1 MTFSSSYVKL
11 CIRMRLSWIW
21 KWEWKSV
28 TFSRSLSQPNDHVG
42 FARPGCQ
49 RDGPVAGLSPVVN
62 LRFWTFIAPV
72 YWQTNKDAHG
82 LEIVTLRRIFFW
94 LDQRRAKTKVY
105 SFFEKSVNRS
115 APCEKEGPHFFGKS
129 VKVQRLEPLPS
140 RKRKITVPMCTL
152 SRKRKSKMRVK

>member
-1 MTFSSSYVKL
+1 MNFSSSYVKL

-21 KWEWKSV
+21 RWEWKSV

-72 YWQTNKDAHG
+72 YWQTNKDAQDTGNCHIKANFFFG
-82 LEIVTLRRIFFW
+82 SISAVRKRRSTVFLRKASI
-94 LDQRRAKTKVY
+94 DQRRVKKKVHI
-105 SFFEKSVNRS
+105 FLEKASKFNVSNHCLPESVRLQFLCALFPERENRKW
-115 APCEKEGPHFFGKS
+115 E
-129 VKVQRLEPLPS
+129 
-140 RKRKITVPMCTL
+140 
-152 SRKRKSKMRVK
+152 